1 MTAAIADE
9 AARLRAE
16 IDRHNFLYYVE
27 AAPAIGDREFD
38 ALLEALTKI
47 ERDHPELVTPDSPT
61 QRVGG
66 QPIEG
71 FRPVRHRV
79 PMMSIDNSYN
89 TADLLKFDADA
100 RKSAGT
106 GHPIRYGVE
115 LKIDGVS
122 ISLTYENGLLS
133 LGATRG
139 RGDVGDD
146 VTHNVRTVAGIPL
159 KLRGDAPPLLEV
171 RGEVYMTRA
180 ELARIN
186 AAAVEAGEP
195 SYKNARNLT
204 AGTLKL
210 LDPRLAGKRKLNLF
224 AYAQGAVEGLS
235 ITTQEDLL
243 AKLKG
248 FGLPVNPHTA
258 FFDGIQGVIDHC
270 ATWAERRK
278 DLPYDTDGLVIK
290 VDDFAL
296 RQRLGATAKVP
307 RWAKAYK
314 FEAEQGTSKIGGV
327 EFSVGKFGELT
338 PVALF
343 SPPIDLC
350 GTTVGR
356 ASMHNAAWVA
366 NLDVRV
372 GDSVVVEKKGEIIP
386 QVVSVVTD
394 ARTGGE
400 QPLEWPGTCPACGAP
415 VEKEIT
421 AVSWGYYCTDI
432 GRCPAQVAKR
442 VESFAR
448 RDRMDIDGL
457 GEEVAKQLV
466 ESELV
471 KRVTDIYRLTE
482 KKLLALEGFAV
493 TKARNLLAG
502 IEASKPRGLARL
514 LPALTIYSVG
524 GSMAE
529 LLAEGFPSLDAILA
543 ATQEELARVKGFGPK
558 RAESVYAF
566 FHSPEGEALVADLR
580 EFGLKLTHDKKV
592 ASGAQPLLGKTVVV
606 TGTLEKYGRAEIEAR
621 IKDLGGKPTGSVS
634 KKTDYLVAGG
644 GRGVETGQGARVG
657 RGDFDRGGVRGAG
670 VVGVGHS
677 TATTRYHSSRYT
689 SRSRAG
695 VMSVPAGIRACVTP
709 AARNSSITPSP
720 HCTWE
725 YHRSQ
730 FPTRRRHSATSAGA

>member
-1 MTAAIADE
+1 MPAEPPTADE
-9 AARLRAE
+9 AKRLRAE
-16 IDRHNFLYYVE
+16 LDRHNFLYYAE
-27 AAPAIGDREFD
+27 AAPEISDREFD
-38 ALLEALTKI
+38 RLLEKLAAL
-47 ERDHPELVTPDSPT
+47 ERAHPELVTPDSPT

-66 QPIEG
+66 APIEG
-71 FRPVRHRV
+71 FQPVRHRV

-89 TADLLKFDADA
+89 AADLFKFDADV
-100 RKSAGT
+100 RKVAGT
-106 GHPIRYGVE
+106 DAPIRYGVE

-122 ISLTYENGLLS
+122 ISLTYENGLLT

-159 KLRGDAPPLLEV
+159 RLRGDAPTLLEV

-180 ELARIN
+180 ELARLN
-186 AAAVEAGEP
+186 AAALEAGEA

-210 LDPRLAGKRKLNLF
+210 LDPRLAGKRRLNLF
-224 AYAQGAVEGLS
+224 AYGQGAIEGLTVAS
-235 ITTQEDLL
+235 QEQWLTY
-243 AKLKG
+243 LKR

-270 ATWAERRK
+270 GTWADRRK
-278 DLPYDTDGLVIK
+278 DLPYDTDGLVVK

-307 RWAKAYK
+307 RWVKAYK
-314 FEAEQGTSKIGGV
+314 FEAEQGTSQIGGV

-343 SPPIDLC
+343 APPIDLC

-400 QPLEWPGTCPACGAP
+400 QPLAWPATCPACGAP
-415 VEKEIT
+415 VEKEVT
-421 AVSWGYYCTDI
+421 AISWGYYCTDI

-442 VESFAR
+442 LESFAR

-471 KRVTDIYRLTE
+471 QRVTDIYRLTE
-482 KKLLALEGFAV
+482 KQLLALEGFAV

-529 LLAEGFPSLDAILA
+529 LLAEQFPSLDAILA
-543 ATQEELARVKGFGPK
+543 ASQEELARVKGFGPK
-558 RAESVYAF
+558 RAESVYGF
-566 FHSPEGEALVADLR
+566 FHSPEGEKLVNDLR
-580 EFGLKLTHDKKV
+580 ELGLKLTHDKKA
-592 ASGAQPLLGKTVVV
+592 ASGSQPLLGKTVVV
-606 TGTLEKYGRAEIEAR
+606 TGTLENYGRAEIEAK
-621 IKDLGGKPTGSVS
+621 IKDWGGKPTGSVS
-634 KKTDYLVAGG
+634 KKTDYLVAGTDAGSKLAKARELGVTILSEAEFEALG
-644 GRGVETGQGARVG
+644 G
-657 RGDFDRGGVRGAG
+657 
-670 VVGVGHS
+670 
-677 TATTRYHSSRYT
+677 
-689 SRSRAG
+689 
-695 VMSVPAGIRACVTP
+695 
-709 AARNSSITPSP
+709 
-720 HCTWE
+720 
-725 YHRSQ
+725 
-730 FPTRRRHSATSAGA
+730 

>member
-1 MTAAIADE
+1 M
-9 AARLRAE
+9 
-16 IDRHNFLYYVE
+16 
-27 AAPAIGDREFD
+27 
-38 ALLEALTKI
+38 
-47 ERDHPELVTPDSPT
+47 
-61 QRVGG
+61 
-66 QPIEG
+66 
-71 FRPVRHRV
+71 
-79 PMMSIDNSYN
+79 
-89 TADLLKFDADA
+89 
-100 RKSAGT
+100 
-106 GHPIRYGVE
+106 
-115 LKIDGVS
+115 
-122 ISLTYENGLLS
+122 
-133 LGATRG
+133 
-139 RGDVGDD
+139 
-146 VTHNVRTVAGIPL
+146 
-159 KLRGDAPPLLEV
+159 
-171 RGEVYMTRA
+171 
-180 ELARIN
+180 
-186 AAAVEAGEP
+186 
-195 SYKNARNLT
+195 
-204 AGTLKL
+204 
-210 LDPRLAGKRKLNLF
+210 
-224 AYAQGAVEGLS
+224 
-235 ITTQEDLL
+235 
-243 AKLKG
+243 
-248 FGLPVNPHTA
+248 
-258 FFDGIQGVIDHC
+258 
-270 ATWAERRK
+270 
-278 DLPYDTDGLVIK
+278 PYDTDGLVIK

-314 FEAEQGTSKIGGV
+314 FEAEQGTSKLGGV

-386 QVVSVVTD
+386 QVVSVVTE
-394 ARTGGE
+394 ARTGDE
-400 QPLEWPGTCPACGAP
+400 KPLDWPTACPACGAP
-415 VEKEIT
+415 VEKEVT

-482 KKLLALEGFAV
+482 KRLLALEGFAL

-502 IEASKPRGLARL
+502 IEASKSRGLARL

-524 GSMAE
+524 GSMAA
-529 LLAEGFPSLDAILA
+529 LLAESFPSLDAVLA

-566 FHSPEGEALVADLR
+566 FHSPEGELLVADLH

-592 ASGAQPLLGKTVVV
+592 VSGAQPLLGKTVVV

-634 KKTDYLVAGG
+634 KKTDYLVAGADAG
-644 GRGVETGQGARVG
+644 SKLAKARELGVAILTEAE
-657 RGDFDRGGVRGAG
+657 FDAMA
-670 VVGVGHS
+670 S
-677 TATTRYHSSRYT
+677 
-689 SRSRAG
+689 
-695 VMSVPAGIRACVTP
+695 
-709 AARNSSITPSP
+709 
-720 HCTWE
+720 
-725 YHRSQ
+725 
-730 FPTRRRHSATSAGA
+730 